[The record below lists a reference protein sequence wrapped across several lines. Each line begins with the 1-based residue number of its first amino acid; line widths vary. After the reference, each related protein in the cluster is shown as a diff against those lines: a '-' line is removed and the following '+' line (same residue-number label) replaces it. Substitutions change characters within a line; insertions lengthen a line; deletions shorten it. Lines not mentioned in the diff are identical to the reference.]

1 MSVTTKLV
9 FTVDIPKDSQLS
21 AVAINQIEHWLQQV
35 IQTPAAAPLPKLPV
49 SANVLPPAPF
59 NLADYPVA
67 ASSFTPPACGTVNL
81 PMQPFPAAMQTPSW
95 ESPGGQNAYS
105 EVPVEDEQETDHEA
119 PLNAD
124 GTKPK
129 RKRRTKAEMEAFRA
143 QQAAAA
149 AHTIDAAKQ
158 AGLIPERATPPAAPG
173 PERVETMQI
182 LPAPNTWFSPG
193 MPGYAK
199 LAAAPGPERVETM
212 QVPPAPPI
220 HNPATNTWVLPG
232 MPGYAELAAALHAPA
247 PAPAPA
253 PAETNT
259 HGTPPSLPE
268 VVEIVEVVELPAT
281 APTMTLEEFGAA
293 VAQIQQKKP
302 GAFFRAAVKEQW
314 FTKEA
319 VPAHERV
326 RILEQMAR
334 DPL

>member
-9 FTVDIPKDSQLS
+9 FTVDIPTDSQLS
-21 AVAINQIEHWLQQV
+21 AIAINQIEHWLKQV

-67 ASSFTPPACGTVNL
+67 APSFTPPVCGAVSL
-81 PMQPFPAAMQTPSW
+81 PTRPFPAATQTPSW

-105 EVPVEDEQETDHEA
+105 EVPVEDEQETDHDA

-149 AHTIDAAKQ
+149 AHTFNAAHQ
-158 AGLIPERATPPAAPG
+158 AGLIPERATTSTAPEPA
-173 PERVETMQI
+173 RVETVQ
-182 LPAPNTWFSPG
+182 AP
-193 MPGYAK
+193 
-199 LAAAPGPERVETM
+199 L
-212 QVPPAPPI
+212 APPI

-232 MPGYAELAAALHAPA
+232 MPDYAELAAALHAPA
-247 PAPAPA
+247 PVEA
-253 PAETNT
+253 NT
-259 HGTPPSLPE
+259 HGTPPSPPE
-268 VVEIVEVVELPAT
+268 AVEIVEVVEVVEVVEPPPA

-319 VPAHERV
+319 VPAHERA

-334 DPL
+334 DTL

>member
-1 MSVTTKLV
+1 M
-9 FTVDIPKDSQLS
+9 
-21 AVAINQIEHWLQQV
+21 
-35 IQTPAAAPLPKLPV
+35 
-49 SANVLPPAPF
+49 
-59 NLADYPVA
+59 
-67 ASSFTPPACGTVNL
+67 
-81 PMQPFPAAMQTPSW
+81 
-95 ESPGGQNAYS
+95 
-105 EVPVEDEQETDHEA
+105 EDEQETDHEA

-173 PERVETMQI
+173 P
-182 LPAPNTWFSPG
+182 A
-193 MPGYAK
+193 
-199 LAAAPGPERVETM
+199 RVETM

-232 MPGYAELAAALHAPA
+232 MPGYAELAAALHAS
-247 PAPAPA
+247 APA